1 MINEELVDIVDEQ
14 DRVVRTTTRAEMR
27 RDVLLHRV
35 VAILCL
41 NSRGEIYVHRR
52 TPTKDLFPSLYDM
65 FVAGTVEAGETYETS
80 AVRELAEE
88 IGVRGV
94 ALERLFHH
102 RYEGRETR
110 SHTEV
115 YRVVWDG
122 PITPQTS
129 EIQWGEFRSR
139 KSLIENPDGFHF
151 VPDGAE
157 LFARYVA
164 NYGDA

>member
-1 MINEELVDIVDEQ
+1 MAVEELVDVVDED
-14 DRVVRTTTRAEMR
+14 DRVVRQATRSEMR
-27 RDVLLHRV
+27 RERLLHRV

-52 TPTKDLFPSLYDM
+52 TAEKDLFPSLYDM
-65 FVAGTVEAGETYETS
+65 FVAGTVEAGETYDAT
-80 AVRELAEE
+80 ALRELEE
-88 IGVRGV
+88 EVGIRGV
-94 ALERLFHH
+94 QLERLFHY
-102 RYEGRETR
+102 RYEGSETR

-122 PITPQTS
+122 PMTPQPS

-139 KSLIENPDGFHF
+139 ASLDANAEGFAF

-157 LFARYVA
+157 LFAHYQKL
-164 NYGDA
+164 Y

>member
-1 MINEELVDIVDEQ
+1 MVSEELVDIVDEN
-14 DRVVRTTTRAEMR
+14 DRVVRTATRAEMR

-35 VAILCL
+35 VAIICL

-52 TPTKDLFPSLYDM
+52 TATKDLFPSLYDM
-65 FVAGTVEAGETYETS
+65 FVAGTVEAGETYEAT
-80 AVRELAEE
+80 AARELEEE

-102 RYEGRETR
+102 RYEGRQTR

-122 PITPQTS
+122 PITPQAS
-129 EIQWGEFRSR
+129 EIQWGQFRSR
-139 KSLIENPDGFHF
+139 ESLIQNREGFQF

-157 LFARYVA
+157 LFARYIA
-164 NYGDA
+164 NY